1 MLINHNQAIASQRPF
16 YYICSMEFSAQQ
28 IATILHGEVVGNPD
42 AIVSGL
48 AKIEEGTTGT
58 LSFLSN
64 SKYEEFV
71 YTTRATICIVNNTFQ
86 PSKPL
91 PETLTLVKVED
102 AYACFAKLLDVYNQM
117 RQKQAGIEQ
126 PSFISEN
133 TQIGE
138 GLYLGAFAYISEG
151 AKIGNNVKI
160 YPNTFIGDNVV
171 IGNDTVLHSGVK
183 IYADCVIGNRC
194 VIHAG
199 TVIGSDGFGFAPNE
213 QGVFSKVPQIGN
225 VILEDDV
232 EIGANATIDC
242 ATLGST
248 IIRKGVKIDNLV
260 HLAHNVEIGEHSALA
275 AQVGIAGS
283 AKLGKHIQ
291 VGGQAGISGHL
302 HIADGTRIVAQS
314 GIPSTVKKPDT
325 LMGSPGIPLEDFKKS
340 YFGFR
345 KLPFLIQKINE
356 LEQKIKT
363 LSKAAE

>member
-1 MLINHNQAIASQRPF
+1 
-16 YYICSMEFSAQQ
+16 MEFSAQQ
-28 IATILHGEVVGNPD
+28 IATILQGEVVGNPD

-48 AKIEEGTTGT
+48 AKIEEGTAGT

-64 SKYEEFV
+64 SKYEEFI
-71 YTTRATICIVNNTFQ
+71 YTTGSTICIVNKTFE
-86 PSKPL
+86 PSRPV
-91 PETLTLVKVED
+91 PDTLTLIKVED

-117 RQKQAGIEQ
+117 RQKQPKIEQ
-126 PSFISEN
+126 PSFISEGA
-133 TQIGE
+133 TIGA

-160 YPNTFIGDNVV
+160 YPNVFVGDNVV
-171 IGNDTVLHSGVK
+171 IGNDTVLHAGVK
-183 IYADCVIGNRC
+183 IYADCVIGDRC

-225 VILEDDV
+225 VVIEDDV

-260 HLAHNVEIGEHSALA
+260 HLAHNVEIGDHSALA

-283 AKLGKHIQ
+283 AKLGKHIM

-302 HIADGTRIVAQS
+302 HIADGTKIVAQS
-314 GIPSTVKKPDT
+314 GIPSTVKKADT
-325 LMGSPGIPLEDFKKS
+325 LMGSPGIPIEEFKKS

-345 KLPFLIQKINE
+345 KLSFILQKLNE
-356 LEQKIKT
+356 LDQKLKAI
-363 LSKAAE
+363 SKPSE